1 MRNHMNELDQLIE
14 KFWTGRTT
22 DTENQQ
28 LLQLLEQQGG
38 DLRQRIRDEFDRRQL
53 TPGETIGQEKAQRL
67 LEQIHTR
74 YGIDQTAPPRI
85 SWLRRSWKGAAVAA
99 CLLLVTGVLV
109 FQQKRSLVETPL
121 APIAKAAPA
130 KLIRVNNNTDTL
142 MTVALK
148 DGSVIQLQKNSGVS
162 YYEPFINDRRD
173 VSLSGIAMF
182 KVAKDKDRPFSVYA
196 GGTITRVLG
205 TKFLVNTSGGPKVT
219 VRLLEGSIAVETRPA
234 SGAKDQ
240 AIVLKTGEEIAVN
253 QLDHSYTVNTVI
265 PAENGKGAT
274 PKKYNSGLA
283 FNKEPLRLVF
293 RKIGA
298 RYGIDISYDPKEMT
312 GLNFTGTFLRSDEL
326 NSVLA
331 TICNVN
337 DLSFK
342 QEGDTVRITRLH

>member
-22 DTENQQ
+22 EAENQR
-28 LLQLLEQQGG
+28 LLHLLEQQGA
-38 DLRQRIRDEFDRRQL
+38 DLRQRVQDQFDKREL
-53 TPGETIGQEKAQRL
+53 SPDETIGEEKAQRL

-74 YGIDQTAPPRI
+74 YKIDQPAPPRI
-85 SWLRRSWKGAAVAA
+85 SWLRRSWKGAAIAA
-99 CLLLVTGVLV
+99 CLLIVAGVMV
-109 FQQKRSLVETPL
+109 FQPKRSGIGTPS

-130 KLIRVNNNTDTL
+130 RLIRLSNTTDSV
-142 MTVALK
+142 MTIALK
-148 DGSVIQLQKNSGVS
+148 DGSVVQLQKKSGLS
-162 YYEPFINDRRD
+162 YYEPFINNRRD
-173 VSLSGIAMF
+173 VSLSGVAMF

-205 TKFLVNTSGGPKVT
+205 TRFLVNAGGGPRVT
-219 VRLLEGSIAVETRPA
+219 VRLLEGSIAVETKPA

-240 AIVLKTGEEIAVN
+240 AILLKTGQEIAVN
-253 QLDHSYTVNTVI
+253 QLDHSYTVNTI
-265 PAENGKGAT
+265 TPAGNNRSIAAGKDNT
-274 PKKYNSGLA
+274 GLA

-293 RKIGA
+293 RKIGTTF
-298 RYGIDISYDPKEMT
+298 GINISYNPDEMT
-312 GLNFTGTFLRSDEL
+312 GLYFTGTFLRSDEP

-342 QEGDTVRITRLH
+342 QEEDTVRIARLH